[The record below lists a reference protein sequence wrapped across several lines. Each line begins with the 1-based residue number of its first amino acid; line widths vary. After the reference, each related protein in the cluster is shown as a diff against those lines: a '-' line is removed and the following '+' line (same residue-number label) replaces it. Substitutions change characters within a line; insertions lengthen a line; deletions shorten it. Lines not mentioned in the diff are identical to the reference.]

1 MATAARLQ
9 LDTGYF
15 FQQIAQAQHSTL
27 VIDFDTTLRSFVV
40 LPHSKFRVPT
50 ITELLDCILVC
61 GRTRVILISG
71 HDAREVAGHL
81 TPPFPEV
88 WGRNGAERISPVA
101 AATAKVSFCI
111 RPRPRTTTKT
121 IANLLD
127 ELSVGG
133 PLAYLIGETCAET
146 QTTRLPVRPQF
157 YLNQTDVVWGP
168 TEDLTRFLADWLWA
182 CAGETC

>member
-15 FQQIAQAQHSTL
+15 FQQIARAQHSTL
-27 VIDFDTTLRSFVV
+27 VIDFDTTLRSFATP
-40 LPHSKFRVPT
+40 LRSRFRVPT
-50 ITELLDCILVC
+50 IAELLDCILVC
-61 GRTRVILISG
+61 GRTRVILTSS
-71 HDAREVAGHL
+71 HEAREVAGHL

-88 WGRNGAERISPVA
+88 WGRNGAERIRQAVA
-101 AATAKVSFCI
+101 GTTRVSFCI
-111 RPRPRTTTKT
+111 RPRPRTVT

-127 ELSVGG
+127 ELCAGG
-133 PLAYLIGETCAET
+133 PLAYLVGETCADT
-146 QTTRLPVRPQF
+146 AAARLAIRPQF
-157 YLNQTDVVWGP
+157 YLSQTDVVWGA